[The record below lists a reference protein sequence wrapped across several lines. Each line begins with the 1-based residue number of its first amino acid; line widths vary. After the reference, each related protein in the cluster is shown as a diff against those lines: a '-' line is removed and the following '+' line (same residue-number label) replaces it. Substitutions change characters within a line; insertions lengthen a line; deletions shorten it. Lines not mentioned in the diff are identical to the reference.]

1 MGIGVTSFSHTHM
14 NMDIRT
20 WSSEVV
26 VEEVANESAE
36 VAVSKSWWRAVA
48 RWSLY
53 AAALLLPLLFSS
65 ATIPPTFIRQTVLS
79 LLTFVAFIAWL
90 GESLMSGRLVYKR
103 TLINAA
109 LLLFLAV
116 LFISTFLSPQALNGI
131 LGNDDTG
138 ERFVSFLILSV
149 IYFVMTGVL
158 FEKSESNRF
167 FAALMAGGFILS
179 LFSLIQFFAP
189 SVIPFSSLAR
199 ADVNMIGTTNALG
212 VVLGAF
218 FVLSLGMLVGTSR
231 AHMGRYSRI
240 ALYLFVASL
249 FINLL
254 VVNFRA
260 IWIGVVVAGAV
271 LLGFKLLSQRETMR
285 EHFMHDRAGLVPLF
299 VALAVSIFFILSQT
313 AVIRVAAIPAE
324 VSPSYSAT
332 LNITKE
338 ALKENPVFGS
348 GPGTFGMDY
357 SLYRDPSINQTNFW
371 GVRFNTGSAF
381 VPTMVATTGI
391 LGGLALIVF
400 MLVTGFTLFRQVAR
414 RLVVDPVVMAGAAGV
429 VFILLLWWL
438 YTATLPLQ
446 ALLFMLM
453 GLLVS
458 RMSQHSDEAEDASVW
473 RVADRSLLFVTPW
486 TTFVMSLLIIFLMVG
501 GVAFLY
507 YNIQHFTGAVA
518 FAKGVNASNDPAKL
532 DEAVNQVAK
541 AVSMNPDNDQYYRAL
556 SQVLLRKVQAIVQ
569 SASSGQNQ
577 NLQNEFQVAVSN
589 AISAGQR
596 ATAINPS
603 DALNWSTLA
612 FVYQSI
618 VPYIQGSEQF
628 AVEAYDKAI
637 VGDPNN
643 PSYEFNKASTYLALA
658 DRVQLLLSQ
667 PGANQEALISQRT
680 EALAK
685 ARESLEKSVQLKPD
699 YAQANYLLA
708 QVLIREGNVS
718 RAISQVEAVR
728 QLAPFD
734 IGVAFQLGVLYY
746 QSNRMAEAEAEFMR
760 SLSLND
766 QYSNARYFLG
776 LIYDR
781 KGDRERSL
789 FEFEKIEALNPDNQE
804 VKTIIQNLKAGKPA
818 LTTISPPA
826 PAPSERKEPPVKDSG
841 NPKPHLP

>member
-1 MGIGVTSFSHTHM
+1 
-14 NMDIRT
+14 MDIKA
-20 WSSEVV
+20 WSTEVV
-26 VEEVANESAE
+26 VEEVADQSAE
-36 VAVSKSWWRAVA
+36 VVSSGSWWRTAA

-53 AAALLLPLLFSS
+53 AAAILLPLLFSS
-65 ATIPPTFIRQTVLS
+65 LTIPPTFIRQTVLS
-79 LLTFVAFIAWL
+79 ILTFVAFIAFL
-90 GESLMSGRLVYKR
+90 GESLMSGRLTYKR

-109 LLLFLAV
+109 LLLVLAV

-138 ERFVSFLILSV
+138 ERFVSFLILAV

-158 FEKSESNRF
+158 FAKEESSRF
-167 FAALMAGGFILS
+167 FGALMAGGFLLSLLS
-179 LFSLIQFFAP
+179 LFQFFAP

-199 ADVNMIGTTNALG
+199 ADVNTIGTTNALG
-212 VVLGAF
+212 VILGTF
-218 FVLSLGMLVGTSR
+218 FILALGLVVGTSK
-231 AHMGRYSRI
+231 AHLSRYSRVL
-240 ALYLFVASL
+240 LYLFLTSL
-249 FINLL
+249 FVNLL
-254 VVNFRA
+254 VINFRS

-313 AVIRVAAIPAE
+313 AVIRIAAIPAE
-324 VSPSYSAT
+324 VSPSYNAT
-332 LNITKE
+332 LSITRE

-414 RLVVDPVVMAGAAGV
+414 RVAPDPVVMAGTAGV
-429 VFILLLWWL
+429 IFILLMWWL

-446 ALLFMLM
+446 ALLFMLL
-453 GLLVS
+453 GLLVA
-458 RMSQHSDEAEDASVW
+458 RMGEPSSSEGEDSSIW
-473 RVADRSLLFVTPW
+473 RVSERSFAFVTPW

-518 FAKGVNASNDPAKL
+518 FAKGVNASNDPAKV
-532 DEAVNQVAK
+532 DEAIDQVAK
-541 AVSMNPDNDQYYRAL
+541 AVSLNPDNDQYYRAL

-569 SASSGQNQ
+569 SANSGSNS

-589 AISAGQR
+589 AIGAGQR

-618 VPYIQGSEQF
+618 VPFIQGSEQF

-637 VGDPNN
+637 AGDPNN
-643 PSYEFNKASTYLALA
+643 PSYEFNKASTYLSLA

-667 PGANQEALISQRT
+667 PGANQEALAPQLSD
-680 EALAK
+680 ALMK
-685 ARESLEKSVQLKPD
+685 AREALEKSVQLKPD

-708 QVLIREGNVS
+708 QVLIREGNVA

-746 QSNRMAEAEAEFMR
+746 QSNRLADAEAEFLR

-781 KGDRERSL
+781 KGDTSRAL
-789 FEFEKIEALNPDNQE
+789 LEFERIEALNPDNQE
-804 VKTIIQNLKAGKPA
+804 VKIIISNLKAGKPA

-826 PAPSERKEPPVKDSG
+826 PAPAARKEPPVKDSG
-841 NPKPHLP
+841 NPKPTLP